1 MIKAEDHC
9 DIFVRVIAQGVGL
22 VIYPD
27 KIEVDR
33 FIAQFQIRHSTTLG
47 LTANG

>member
-1 MIKAEDHC
+1 MVAAEDHC
-9 DIFVRVIAQGVGL
+9 EMFVRVISQGVGL

-33 FIAQFQIRHSTTLG
+33 FIAQFQIRHSTTLDV
-47 LTANG
+47 TANR